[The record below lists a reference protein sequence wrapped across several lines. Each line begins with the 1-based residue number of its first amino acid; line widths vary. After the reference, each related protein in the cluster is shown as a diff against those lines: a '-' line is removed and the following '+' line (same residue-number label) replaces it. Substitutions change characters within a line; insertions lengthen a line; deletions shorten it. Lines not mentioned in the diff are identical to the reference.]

1 MGDSMLASGGAALLL
16 LDHTQWKALCSFL
29 GNDVGSH
36 YCLGTAMAA
45 VSMCVRAHVHCV
57 LNNKMVFLRLSTRR
71 RNSCT
76 RTRNSCNTRKSLPT
90 ASVCGMTMCG
100 THGQVGGTTS
110 VAVLKG
116 VGVRPFIL
124 GAVGSLSVALAAAS
138 AVCFLNSPL
147 LSKPRFLLTLLCWV
161 RHLFAA

>member
-71 RNSCT
+71 RNSC
-76 RTRNSCNTRKSLPT
+76 KSLPT
-90 ASVCGMTMCG
+90 ASVCGLTMCG